1 MWNPRNSPISSRN
14 CPHSQPLQLNS
25 LPVDRFC
32 FQANPVDWVPREFS
46 RHSLGCSVSWRVGGL
61 EGPVSTYLSI
71 KHWILPHG
79 GDRGPQNPMSDG
91 EIRLQ
96 AVGGHWKAFKDLPST
111 LDFPV
116 SHSSRASA
124 PGKSGVEGR
133 VLHPGWPTGQVFSLS
148 FDGFSPTRHTFLWA
162 CRRPI
167 NDERKTSSWSST
179 LHALGLSLKTL
190 PGALTR
196 VSSRT
201 HRILSLKTRGQ
212 RRGHLLFSSLPRDR
226 PRGHPRRVE
235 GEEIRLQAVGDVF
248 LWQSRVGDRRV
259 SLASGEADL

>member
-1 MWNPRNSPISSRN
+1 LWNPRNSPISSRN

-196 VSSRT
+196 VSSNMT
-201 HRILSLKTRGQ
+201 CQMPGLGCSPG
-212 RRGHLLFSSLPRDR
+212 SSLSVDCWSWMDPRVDLRER
-226 PRGHPRRVE
+226 PRAGARPSTPWASVL
-235 GEEIRLQAVGDVF
+235 RLF
-248 LWQSRVGDRRV
+248 LAR
-259 SLASGEADL
+259 

>member
-1 MWNPRNSPISSRN
+1 LWNPRNSPISSRN

-133 VLHPGWPTGQVFSLS
+133 VLHPGWPTGQVFSLQDS
-148 FDGFSPTRHTFLWA
+148 LSSWKDDSSQGEPRVFQEGESK
-162 CRRPI
+162 
-167 NDERKTSSWSST
+167 ERKTST
-179 LHALGLSLKTL
+179 KG
-190 PGALTR
+190 
-196 VSSRT
+196 
-201 HRILSLKTRGQ
+201 
-212 RRGHLLFSSLPRDR
+212 R
-226 PRGHPRRVE
+226 P
-235 GEEIRLQAVGDVF
+235 ICQ
-248 LWQSRVGDRRV
+248 
-259 SLASGEADL
+259 